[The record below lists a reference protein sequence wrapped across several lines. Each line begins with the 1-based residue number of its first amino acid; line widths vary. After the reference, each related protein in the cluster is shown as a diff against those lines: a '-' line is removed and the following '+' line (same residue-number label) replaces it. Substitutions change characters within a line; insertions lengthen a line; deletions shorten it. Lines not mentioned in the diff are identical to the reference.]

1 MLTVGLE
8 SDGEIK
14 KRNIRTRVRESD
26 DEMRSWGEK

>member
-26 DEMRSWGEK
+26 DEMRS

>member
-14 KRNIRTRVRESD
+14 KRNLRTRVRESD
-26 DEMRSWGEK
+26 DEMRS